1 MASNKRE
8 KKKSD
13 SASSTGPLQQ
23 SQKLCPHDRAV
34 LGDPTELTFQVSVL
48 EVMSFNNQLFPLGK
62 TDKDSSS

>member
-1 MASNKRE
+1 MASNKR

-13 SASSTGPLQQ
+13 SASSTDPLQQ

-48 EVMSFNNQLFPLGK
+48 EVKSLNNRLFPLGK